1 MDACPGGTLTHGLSS
16 ETIQALELP
25 PSAFRK
31 TPQMHEAPPPM
42 SQIYQEKG
50 PRAASP
56 TGIRRE
62 QPRAN
67 ADGKESGP
75 NEVNAEAAPKTMAR
89 FASQPRAQMASQ
101 VGSRARAQTAS
112 QPRASADG
120 DESDPNDGV
129 GTVCQ
134 SQ

>member
-1 MDACPGGTLTHGLSS
+1 
-16 ETIQALELP
+16 
-25 PSAFRK
+25 
-31 TPQMHEAPPPM
+31 M

-89 FASQPRAQMASQ
+89 FASGSRAQTGSQ
-101 VGSRARAQTAS
+101 VGSRGMAQMTSRRTSTGKELLPGA
-112 QPRASADG
+112 Q
-120 DESDPNDGV
+120 
-129 GTVCQ
+129 C
-134 SQ
+134 

>member
-1 MDACPGGTLTHGLSS
+1 
-16 ETIQALELP
+16 
-25 PSAFRK
+25 
-31 TPQMHEAPPPM
+31 M
-42 SQIYQEKG
+42 SQIYQEQG
-50 PRAASP
+50 PRGVSP
-56 TGIRRE
+56 TGIRRQ
-62 QPRAN
+62 QPRGS
-67 ADGKESGP
+67 ADGDESGP
-75 NEVNAEAAPKTMAR
+75 NEVYAEVASKTMAR
-89 FASQPRAQMASQ
+89 FASQPRAQTASQ

>member
-1 MDACPGGTLTHGLSS
+1 
-16 ETIQALELP
+16 
-25 PSAFRK
+25 
-31 TPQMHEAPPPM
+31 M

-112 QPRASADG
+112 SAN
-120 DESDPNDGV
+120 NDILIQV
-129 GTVCQ
+129 QQVVLCAYF
-134 SQ
+134 